1 MASWGF
7 TLYKP
12 LLDTELSRTTSI
24 DSAEQSRKPAAAVK
38 PRQIMQNTMGFGVQ
52 NSQEEDKCPENLK
65 GVMLDR
71 EEHWKQADTY
81 VRKIMF
87 INERN

>member
-1 MASWGF
+1 MARWIF

-38 PRQIMQNTMGFGVQ
+38 PRKIMQNTLCFGVL
-52 NSQEEDKCPENLK
+52 NSQEKDNCPENLK

-71 EEHWKQADTY
+71 E
-81 VRKIMF
+81 
-87 INERN
+87 